1 MTPVSCPA
9 ADAPLVQGL
18 IGSVDCQVHGLAQAG
33 YAALSAPGS
42 PVSTLLTVL
51 MTLYVGF
58 MGYRLVL
65 GRGTLRIGDA
75 TIAAVKLALVVAL
88 ATNWALLETLA
99 YDLLFK
105 APTEVGSLLLAQL
118 DGGAAGRLDPFVRL
132 QAAFDTLQDAAKH
145 FATRAGARDAAL
157 QGGPGFAAFAANV
170 GGLVMLLTSLGV
182 VLACKVVLSVLLAL
196 APIVAGLLLFET
208 TRGLVEGWL
217 KAMIAL
223 AVLPMIA
230 TLALS
235 LELAMMA
242 PALKALKALKDAQ
255 QFAELDMGPAIT
267 VLVLSLVFA
276 AVLVATAIAVCVIA
290 AGLRLPRERSVDRE
304 VPPVSMPDAPTA
316 SPLEPPSRAAHVA
329 AAAVNLARRE
339 EQAAASAA
347 AASSTVGPRRLVV
360 VSDRTETAPASGST
374 TAPTAAA
381 VPLGASYRRPA
392 SPRLAASGTRRD
404 Q

>member
-9 ADAPLVQGL
+9 ADALLVQGL

-51 MTLYVGF
+51 MTLYVAF

-65 GRGTLRIGDA
+65 GRGALRIGDA

-88 ATNWALLETLA
+88 ATNWALLETLV

-105 APTEVGSLLLAQL
+105 APAEIGSLLLAQL
-118 DGGAAGRLDPFVRL
+118 DGGAAGRLDPYARL
-132 QAAFDTLQDAAKH
+132 QFAFDALQEAAQH

-157 QGGPGFAAFAANV
+157 QGGPGFAAFAANL
-170 GGLVMLLTSLGV
+170 GGLVTLLTSLGV

-223 AVLPMIA
+223 SILPMIA

-242 PALKALKALKDAQ
+242 PSLKALAAMKDAQ
-255 QFAELDMGPAIT
+255 QFAELDMGPAVT

-276 AVLVATAIAVCVIA
+276 VVLVAATIAVCVIV
-290 AGLRLPRERSVDRE
+290 AGLRLPRERSAGE
-304 VPPVSMPDAPTA
+304 TSAAAPIA
-316 SPLEPPSRAAHVA
+316 SAGSYAMPLEPPSRAAHLA
-329 AAAVNLARRE
+329 AAAVSLARRE
-339 EQAAASAA
+339 EQSASV
-347 AASSTVGPRRLVV
+347 AASSPAGPRRLVV
-360 VSDRTETAPASGST
+360 VSDRSAAAPATGPT
-374 TAPTAAA
+374 TAPAAA

-392 SPRLAASGTRRD
+392 SPRRTASGARRD

>member
-1 MTPVSCPA
+1 MTPVACPSP
-9 ADAPLVQGL
+9 DAPLVQGL

-51 MTLYVGF
+51 MTLYVAF

-105 APTEVGSLLLAQL
+105 APTEVGALLLAQL
-118 DGGAAGRLDPFVRL
+118 DGGGAGKLDPFVRL
-132 QAAFDTLQDAAKH
+132 QFAFDALQEAAQH

-217 KAMIAL
+217 KAMVAL

-235 LELAMMA
+235 LELAMLA
-242 PALKALKALKDAQ
+242 PSLKALAAMKDAQ
-255 QFAELDMGPAIT
+255 QFAQLDMGPAIT

-276 AVLVATAIAVCVIA
+276 VVLVAAAIAVCVIA
-290 AGLRLPRERSVDRE
+290 AGLRLPRESPAGQE
-304 VPPVSMPDAPTA
+304 PSIVSTSGAPTA
-316 SPLEPPSRAAHVA
+316 APLEPPSRAAHVA
-329 AAAVNLARRE
+329 AAAIASARRE
-339 EQAAASAA
+339 EQAAQA
-347 AASSTVGPRRLVV
+347 AASSSPAGPRRLVV
-360 VSDRTETAPASGST
+360 VSDRTDAATAVGPTAAS
-374 TAPTAAA
+374 AAA

-392 SPRLAASGTRRD
+392 SPRLAASGARRD

>member
-9 ADAPLVQGL
+9 ADAPLVLGL

-51 MTLYVGF
+51 MTLYVAF

-65 GRGTLRIGDA
+65 GRGALRIGDA

-88 ATNWALLETLA
+88 ATNWALLETLV

-105 APTEVGSLLLAQL
+105 APAEIGSLLLAQL
-118 DGGAAGRLDPFVRL
+118 DGGGAGKLDPYARL
-132 QAAFDTLQDAAKH
+132 QFAFDALQEAAQH

-157 QGGPGFAAFAANV
+157 QGGPGFAAFAANL

-223 AVLPMIA
+223 SILPMIA

-242 PALKALKALKDAQ
+242 PSLKALAAMKDAQ
-255 QFAELDMGPAIT
+255 QFAELDMGPAVT

-276 AVLVATAIAVCVIA
+276 VVLVAATIAVCVIV
-290 AGLRLPRERSVDRE
+290 AGLRLPRERSAGE
-304 VPPVSMPDAPTA
+304 A
-316 SPLEPPSRAAHVA
+316 SAAASIASGGSYATPLEPPSRAAHLA
-329 AAAVNLARRE
+329 AAAVSLARRE
-339 EQAAASAA
+339 EQSASAA
-347 AASSTVGPRRLVV
+347 AASSPAGPRRLVV
-360 VSDRTETAPASGST
+360 VSDRSAAAPATGPT
-374 TAPTAAA
+374 TAPAAA

-392 SPRLAASGTRRD
+392 SPRRTASGARRD

>member
-1 MTPVSCPA
+1 MTPVACPT
-9 ADAPLVQGL
+9 ADAALVQGL

-51 MTLYVGF
+51 MTLYVAF

-88 ATNWALLETLA
+88 ATNWALLETLV

-105 APTEVGSLLLAQL
+105 APAEVGALLLAQL
-118 DGGAAGRLDPFVRL
+118 DGGGAGKLDPYVRL
-132 QAAFDTLQDAAKH
+132 QFAFDALQEAAQH

-196 APIVAGLLLFET
+196 APIIAGLLLFET

-223 AVLPMIA
+223 SVLPMIA

-242 PALKALKALKDAQ
+242 PSLKALAAMKDVQ

-276 AVLVATAIAVCVIA
+276 IVLVAAAIAVCVVA
-290 AGLRLPRERSVDRE
+290 AGLRLPRERQIGQEASTVSV
-304 VPPVSMPDAPTA
+304 SGGGSTA

-329 AAAVNLARRE
+329 AAAISLARRE
-339 EQAAASAA
+339 EQAASAD
-347 AASSTVGPRRLVV
+347 SPTTIGPRRLVI
-360 VSDRTETAPASGST
+360 VSDRGASGAA
-374 TAPTAAA
+374 APSNPSAVAA

-392 SPRLAASGTRRD
+392 SPRRSAAGARRD

>member
-51 MTLYVGF
+51 MTLYVAF

-65 GRGTLRIGDA
+65 GRGGLRIGDA

-88 ATNWALLETLA
+88 ATNWALLETLV

-105 APTEVGSLLLAQL
+105 APAEIGSLLLAQL
-118 DGGAAGRLDPFVRL
+118 DGGGAGKLDPYARL
-132 QAAFDTLQDAAKH
+132 QFAFDALQEAAQH

-157 QGGPGFAAFAANV
+157 QGGPGFAAFAANL
-170 GGLVMLLTSLGV
+170 GGLVTLLTSLGV

-223 AVLPMIA
+223 SILPMIA

-242 PALKALKALKDAQ
+242 PSLKALAAMKDAQ
-255 QFAELDMGPAIT
+255 QFAELDMGPAVT

-276 AVLVATAIAVCVIA
+276 VVLVAATIAVCVIV
-290 AGLRLPRERSVDRE
+290 AGLRLPRERPAGEASA
-304 VPPVSMPDAPTA
+304 APSITSGGSYA
-316 SPLEPPSRAAHVA
+316 MPLEPPSRAAHLA
-329 AAAVNLARRE
+329 AAAVSLARRE
-339 EQAAASAA
+339 EQSASAA
-347 AASSTVGPRRLVV
+347 AASSPAGPRSLVV
-360 VSDRTETAPASGST
+360 VSDRSAAAPATGPT
-374 TAPTAAA
+374 TAPAAA

-392 SPRLAASGTRRD
+392 SPRRTASGARRD

>member
-1 MTPVSCPA
+1 MTPASCPA

-105 APTEVGSLLLAQL
+105 APTEVGALLLAQL
-118 DGGAAGRLDPFVRL
+118 DAGSGKLDPYVRL
-132 QAAFDTLQDAAKH
+132 QFAFDALQEAAQH

-157 QGGPGFAAFAANV
+157 QGGPGFAAFAANL

-182 VLACKVVLSVLLAL
+182 VLACKVLLSVLLAL
-196 APIVAGLLLFET
+196 APIIAGLLLFET

-230 TLALS
+230 TIALS
-235 LELAMMA
+235 LQLAMMA
-242 PALKALKALKDAQ
+242 PSLKALAAMKDVQ
-255 QFAELDMGPAIT
+255 QFAELDIAPAVT

-276 AVLVATAIAVCVIA
+276 VVLVAAAVVAGVIA
-290 AGLRLPRERSVDRE
+290 AGLRLPRERSLGQ
-304 VPPVSMPDAPTA
+304 DAPALVTTTGGSTA
-316 SPLEPPSRAAHVA
+316 APLEPPSRAAHVA
-329 AAAVNLARRE
+329 AAAVSLARRE
-339 EQAAASAA
+339 EQAASAASA
-347 AASSTVGPRRLVV
+347 SPIGPRRLVA
-360 VSDRTETAPASGST
+360 VSDRQTVSTGAAPSPAL
-374 TAPTAAA
+374 AAA
-381 VPLGASYRRPA
+381 MPLGASYRRPA
-392 SPRLAASGTRRD
+392 SPRRTASGAQRD

>member
-1 MTPVSCPA
+1 MTPVACPA
-9 ADAPLVQGL
+9 ADAALVQGL
-18 IGSVDCQVHGLAQAG
+18 IGSVDCQVHGLAQTG

-51 MTLYVGF
+51 MTLYVAF

-65 GRGTLRIGDA
+65 GRGALRIGDA

-88 ATNWALLETLA
+88 ATNWALLETLV

-105 APTEVGSLLLAQL
+105 APAEVGALLLAHL
-118 DGGAAGRLDPFVRL
+118 DGGGAGKLDPYVRL
-132 QAAFDTLQDAAKH
+132 QFAFDGLQEAAQH

-223 AVLPMIA
+223 SILPMIA

-242 PALKALKALKDAQ
+242 PSLKALAAMKDVQ

-276 AVLVATAIAVCVIA
+276 AVLVAAAIAVCVIA
-290 AGLRLPRERSVDRE
+290 AGLRLPRERQVGQE
-304 VPPVSMPDAPTA
+304 ALPVSASGGSTAAPM
-316 SPLEPPSRAAHVA
+316 EPPSRAAHVA
-329 AAAVNLARRE
+329 AAAVSLARRE

-347 AASSTVGPRRLVV
+347 SATMIGPRRLMV
-360 VSDRTETAPASGST
+360 VSDRGVPGTAAS
-374 TAPTAAA
+374 PTQSAVAA

-392 SPRLAASGTRRD
+392 SPRRTAAGARRD
-404 Q
+404 L